1 MYTAD
6 ALAEPMGSLAPPDS
20 IRAGRNRT
28 WSASDFPQLTQVG
41 MRSSPCPLPSV
52 TREFAE
58 SMGVKPEC
66 RFQTLKHVV
75 RALPERHPR
84 RELRLPRVEHFGRTG
99 LRHA

>member
-41 MRSSPCPLPSV
+41 MCSSALPLPSV
-52 TREFAE
+52 TRTFPE
-58 SMGVKPEC
+58 STRVAQAAHES
-66 RFQTLKHVV
+66 V
-75 RALPERHPR
+75 PR
-84 RELRLPRVEHFGRTG
+84 G
-99 LRHA
+99 LYR